1 MCWLGST
8 TWNGNPLNTQL
19 LLKQH
24 PFLVVIY
31 LFFLQTW
38 TTSLECLWLRGPTI
52 LFCDHLK
59 RKKEE
64 VKTWSLS
71 RGYFY
76 TALVKPYS
84 TCHRIFCLFFVVVV
98 VKIDRARGKSLY
110 VRLDSCRRYYR
121 GIRGILCLIESAYKG
136 IGILKGKKKKQHV
149 NFLRVLL
156 VNDRFSGLIFFFL
169 FFFFLFFSEALR
181 VSMWT
186 LTLFLIPNKAWQQC
200 AAGCQNSPGQRSF
213 ILLLKTRRHMTL
225 CGRLPKYHL
234 LYYSN
239 SLIDSYMCTCTII
252 CTVHS
257 VFISSCMLTVLNHL
271 YSQLHNILL
280 MLVIGTLRSH
290 HITLAVLV

>member
-136 IGILKGKKKKQHV
+136 IGILKGEKKTTREFSEGITRKRPLQWTDFLFSFFFLSLLLRSIKSVHV
-149 NFLRVLL
+149 NF
-156 VNDRFSGLIFFFL
+156 DIISY
-169 FFFFLFFSEALR
+169 
-181 VSMWT
+181 
-186 LTLFLIPNKAWQQC
+186 
-200 AAGCQNSPGQRSF
+200 
-213 ILLLKTRRHMTL
+213 
-225 CGRLPKYHL
+225 PK
-234 LYYSN
+234 
-239 SLIDSYMCTCTII
+239 
-252 CTVHS
+252 
-257 VFISSCMLTVLNHL
+257 
-271 YSQLHNILL
+271 
-280 MLVIGTLRSH
+280 
-290 HITLAVLV
+290 